1 MTTTRQKAPC
11 ILTEVGARRLTARI
25 RDALAV
31 ADDLLAQAYQGRAW
45 EALGYDSWPA
55 YCAGELPELRFLKL
69 RAEARRERV
78 RALRNE
84 GATIPDVVAATGSS
98 LGTIHRDLVS
108 LEGGH
113 TRGPSFQT
121 ETPEAQEPE
130 AAPPVPMAKTD
141 RVVALV
147 ASQGDRGMTNWQVVA
162 RHVTSRGGVGSTCLE
177 FEDESEWR
185 HGAASAAFHA
195 AERKGVIRRDG
206 RFRESYAVYV

>member
-11 ILTEVGARRLTARI
+11 ILTEIGARRLTARI

-78 RALRNE
+78 RALRHE

-113 TRGPSFQT
+113 TREPSFQM
-121 ETPEAQEPE
+121 ETAEAPQEPE

-141 RVVALV
+141 QIVALV
-147 ASQGDRGMTNWQVVA
+147 AAQGDRGL
-162 RHVTSRGGVGSTCLE
+162 TCLE
-177 FEDESEWR
+177 VEHETGWR
-185 HGAASAAFHA
+185 HGVASGPMSTVARQKRIKAT
-195 AERKGVIRRDG
+195 G
-206 RFRESYAVYV
+206 RFRQGYGVYVVR